1 MKKFVLPII
10 IAAVLGV
17 GGGVTAIMMN
27 RSSTAAADAEDINT
41 PADIEVKSGKYYLN
55 GDKNSDLWIE
65 VNRDFLILKGSNVD
79 KSVKDAVVKNYEE
92 TSDLSPTDEEIKS
105 EVEECKTLYCTE
117 KLYAV
122 KAVGLDNMPYSIKVS
137 RDNSVTDRN
146 ELMKTNAGF
155 RYNGKDTIE
164 LSLFGDFIF
173 VE

>member
-17 GGGVTAIMMN
+17 GGGITAVMLN
-27 RSSTAAADAEDINT
+27 RSNTAVADAEDFNT

-65 VNRDFLILKGSNVD
+65 VNHDFLILKGTDVD

-92 TSDLSPTDEEIKS
+92 TSDPTPTDEEIKS

-117 KLYAV
+117 KLYAI
-122 KAVGLDNMPYSIKVS
+122 KAVGLDSIPYSIKVS

-155 RYNGKDTIE
+155 PYNGKDTIN
-164 LSLFGDFIF
+164 LGLFGDFIL